1 MSQQQAGILDG
12 SAEHHRLL
20 IESWAQAVW
29 EADADGRVSKDSP
42 SWRAYTGQTLEEW
55 LGDGWLDAIH
65 PDDRDHAWQQ
75 WRDAVTARRFLDA
88 EFRLRAPGGSW
99 RWTNV
104 RAAPV
109 LDADGHLGK
118 WVGMNIDIDE
128 RKRGEI
134 EVLRLRD
141 ELAQAQVRE
150 SEELLWQFGEAS
162 QDVLWI
168 RDAETMQW
176 QYLTPAFKTIYG
188 LRRNEVLAGDNYNNW
203 LDLIVPEDRVHA
215 NEMIGRV
222 RAGECVSF
230 EYRIK
235 RPVDGQIRWLRNSD
249 FPIRDRDG
257 KVVLI
262 GGIGHDLTVLRA
274 TQSHLEAVLENIPQ
288 LVWRANEPG
297 RWTWSSSQ
305 WVKYTGQD
313 DAASGDWGWLEPI
326 HPEDRDVARA
336 AWERAGEDGIFS
348 AEYRIREHATGCYR
362 WFQTRATPLRDESG
376 ATIEWFGT
384 STDVDDLRRLQDRQ
398 QLLVEELQHRTFN
411 LMGMVQSTADMTIR
425 SSVDLAAFRV
435 KFRDRIDALARVQ
448 RLLSRLPV
456 DERVSFGTLIR
467 AELDATGALNEVE
480 QRVTLE
486 GPDEVPLRS
495 RIVQTFAMALHELTT
510 NAVKYGALKQP
521 DAHLSVRWWVDADAQ
536 GQRLLHVDWRETG
549 VVMPPPGAA
558 PQGTGHGRLLIEK
571 AMPFQL
577 SAHTTYVMEEDGVR
591 CMMSLPI

>member
-1 MSQQQAGILDG
+1 MSQAQQAGILDG

-88 EFRLRAPGGSW
+88 EFRLRGPGGSC

-109 LDADGHLGK
+109 LDADGHLEK

-362 WFQTRATPLRDESG
+362 WFQTRATRS
-376 ATIEWFGT
+376 ATKVAPRSNGSEPRPT
-384 STDVDDLRRLQDRQ
+384 STI
-398 QLLVEELQHRTFN
+398 
-411 LMGMVQSTADMTIR
+411 S
-425 SSVDLAAFRV
+425 AAFRIV
-435 KFRDRIDALARVQ
+435 SSCSSRNCSTALSISWAWC
-448 RLLSRLPV
+448 SRP
-456 DERVSFGTLIR
+456 RT
-467 AELDATGALNEVE
+467 
-480 QRVTLE
+480 
-486 GPDEVPLRS
+486 
-495 RIVQTFAMALHELTT
+495 
-510 NAVKYGALKQP
+510 
-521 DAHLSVRWWVDADAQ
+521 
-536 GQRLLHVDWRETG
+536 
-549 VVMPPPGAA
+549 
-558 PQGTGHGRLLIEK
+558 
-571 AMPFQL
+571 
-577 SAHTTYVMEEDGVR
+577 
-591 CMMSLPI
+591 